1 MCISLFNKKPK
12 FDASGRDYKKKNE
25 GGFAPVK
32 VMMTTDDLEV
42 ILAKVQKQ
50 REQIEEQKQEIA
62 EQRKQI
68 QEMIDG

>member
-1 MCISLFNKKPK
+1 MDNIIN
-12 FDASGRDYKKKNE
+12 FDNYKKKNK

-42 ILAKVQKQ
+42 ILAKVQEQ
-50 REQIEEQKQEIA
+50 REQIEKQKEEIA

-68 QEMIDG
+68 QEMINE